1 MLNSRQEPDQCSS
14 ELQGHEQETVLY
26 GSYEDNQN
34 KSVYRWPWQSAPNN
48 KAMTHIILNPSTQKS
63 FKTYN

>member
-34 KSVYRWPWQSAPNN
+34 KSVYSWP
-48 KAMTHIILNPSTQKS
+48 
-63 FKTYN
+63 